1 MIYRCPET
9 RIHPPSLAIMTLR
22 AGDIPLS
29 RYGEPHCAS
38 RGRARSPSAP
48 QSPANHRQPTS
59 ALQGATT
66 RMLAPPSGSA
76 SPNLPS
82 EAELLRRMGAPLR
95 WNAASRRRA
104 AWKAAFPVRAYAHA
118 NYRRET
124 LSGKAA
130 VSAAVSRADVAAAA
144 RRRCNG
150 GDAVA
155 ASGQRINRRGS
166 LTCRPAG
173 DMLKGGVW

>member
-1 MIYRCPET
+1 MIQRSPEMVN
-9 RIHPPSLAIMTLR
+9 RIVLR
-22 AGDIPLS
+22 A
-29 RYGEPHCAS
+29 
-38 RGRARSPSAP
+38 GRARSPSGP

-104 AWKAAFPVRAYAHA
+104 AGTAAFPVSAYALVFC
-118 NYRRET
+118 RRET

-130 VSAAVSRADVAAAA
+130 ILAAGKHLHFAGVKHCLGKPPSWRRGLAPVVAHSPIMVNRIPLRDNRFPASHSRASREDNAW
-144 RRRCNG
+144 
-150 GDAVA
+150 DF
-155 ASGQRINRRGS
+155 
-166 LTCRPAG
+166 
-173 DMLKGGVW
+173 W